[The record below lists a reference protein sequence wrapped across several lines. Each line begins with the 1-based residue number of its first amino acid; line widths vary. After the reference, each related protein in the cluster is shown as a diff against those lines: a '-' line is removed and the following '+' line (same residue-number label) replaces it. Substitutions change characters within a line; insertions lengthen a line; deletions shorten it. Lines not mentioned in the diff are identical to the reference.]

1 MLYFKCYV
9 FKSSLILI
17 TFLLFCNR
25 QSEVYYKKKHRML
38 KVKLV
43 DGTSKTVLIDDSSS
57 IGEIAAVVCKKVQI
71 NNPEE
76 YSLRV
81 EGKNESMLTFP

>member
-1 MLYFKCYV
+1 M
-9 FKSSLILI
+9 
-17 TFLLFCNR
+17 
-25 QSEVYYKKKHRML
+25 YYKKKHRML

-43 DGTSKTVLIDDSSS
+43 DGACKTVLIDDSSTV
-57 IGEIAAVVCKKVQI
+57 GEIAAVVCKKVQI

-81 EGKNESMLTFP
+81 EGRNESKSFLTFFFLFFVIISTK